1 MGATMF
7 GTSRL
12 VSARARLV
20 ALFALAALAALA
32 GAGIW
37 ATQASS
43 AGPSAGQLYAF
54 GANESGQLGP
64 GRPMN
69 DPNAAVVTGFPAAAG
84 AITSASAGGSHTLA
98 VAASGT
104 LYAFGDNTEWQ
115 LGNEQ
120 TSRPTPTPV
129 TLPGASGGVL
139 QAAAGLQF
147 SFALTSSGQ
156 LYGFGGNFYGQ
167 LGTATNDASTTP
179 VDPQQVAFPVTPGR
193 FAQVATGS
201 YHTLALGTND
211 KIYAWGNNSS
221 GQVGNLTNQG
231 NTNPNPT
238 PAEVFFPNGH
248 TGTFT
253 QVAGGASDSF
263 ALTSTGEV
271 FSWGDDSSGQLGR
284 STTPAN
290 TSDATPGLVT
300 VPALSGQITSV
311 ATGGAHTLLL
321 SSTGQVYAFGDDRSG
336 QLGPKGNGTAINE
349 TPLPVPLPANSG
361 IPVQIAAGSDFSFV
375 LTSTGGVYAFGDNQ
389 DGQLGSTLNNG
400 TASPNPTPTLVAIA
414 DAVNL
419 DAVAS
424 GSSAR
429 HAVAISADLS
439 VSSTTLPAATTG
451 AAYSAQAAA
460 TGGTTPYTWAAA
472 NLPPGLSISS
482 SGAITGTPTA
492 AGQFTPTLTVTDSSG
507 ISASVRSA
515 LAVRTPTTSTPTT
528 TTATTTTTSSTSTST
543 TTPHPP
549 RVSVPSVAIAGPA
562 ATLTAK
568 CAGAAGQVCSGAI
581 TGTTTEHFAGGKLV
595 SVTAAA
601 TKPQPKKTRTKKLK
615 VVSRAYTVKAGRT
628 AHVAIALTAAGRR
641 LLDSFYAVPVTLSIA
656 NGAVRSTRRVSFRY
670 TVIGAPIDFFWNY
683 RPAFT
688 FVGNLTA
695 SKLKPS
701 WHVTL
706 SCQGGGCPFKQT
718 TIKIHRGA
726 AVATT
731 ALRGAHLRPGT
742 IVQMTI
748 SAKNAVAEVLR
759 FTIVSNKLPRVA
771 ALCQTPDART
781 PGTCR
786 G

>member
-1 MGATMF
+1 MGAT
-7 GTSRL
+7 TDRRWRL
-12 VSARARLV
+12 ASVRARLV
-20 ALFALAALAALA
+20 VLFALAALA

-69 DPNAAVVTGFPAAAG
+69 DPNAAAVTGFPAAAG

-129 TLPGASGGVL
+129 TLPGASGGVV
-139 QAAAGLQF
+139 QASAGLQF

-179 VDPQQVAFPVTPGR
+179 LDPEQVPFPVTPGR

-201 YHTLALGTND
+201 YHTLALGSDD
-211 KIYAWGNNSS
+211 KLYAWGNNSS

-238 PAEVFFPNGH
+238 PKEVFFPSGH

-253 QVAGGASDSF
+253 QIAGGATDSL

-271 FSWGDDSSGQLGR
+271 FSWGDDTSGQLGR

-300 VPALSGQITSV
+300 VPGLAGQITSV
-311 ATGGAHTLLL
+311 AAGGSHTLLL

-349 TPLPVPLPANSG
+349 TPVPVSLPANSG
-361 IPVQIAAGSDFSFV
+361 TPVQIAAGSDFSFV
-375 LTSTGGVYAFGDNQ
+375 LTSTGSVYAFGDNQ

-400 TASPNPTPTLVAIA
+400 TTSPNPTPAPVAIP

-439 VSSTTLPAATTG
+439 VTSTALPPATTG

-460 TGGTTPYTWAAA
+460 SGGTTPYMWAAA

-482 SGAITGTPTA
+482 SGAITGTPTT

-515 LAVRTPTTSTPTT
+515 LAVRTPTTSTATTAASTTTTT
-528 TTATTTTTSSTSTST
+528 TTASTSTST
-543 TTPHPP
+543 TTAHPP
-549 RVSVPSVAIAGPA
+549 RVSVPSVAIAGPV

-568 CAGAAGQVCSGAI
+568 CAGGAGQACSGAI
-581 TGTTTEHFAGGKLV
+581 TGTTIEHFVGGKLV

-601 TKPQPKKTRTKKLK
+601 AKPKPKKTKTKKLK
-615 VVSRAYTVKAGRT
+615 VVSRTYTVKAGKT
-628 AHVAIALTAAGRR
+628 AHIAIALTGPGRR
-641 LLDSFYAVPVTLSIA
+641 VLDSFYAVPVTLSIA
-656 NGAVRSTRRVSFRY
+656 NGAARSTRRVSFRY

-701 WHVTL
+701 WHVAL

-731 ALRGAHLRPGT
+731 ALSGAHLRPGT

-759 FTIVSNKLPRVA
+759 FTIVSNKLPRVT